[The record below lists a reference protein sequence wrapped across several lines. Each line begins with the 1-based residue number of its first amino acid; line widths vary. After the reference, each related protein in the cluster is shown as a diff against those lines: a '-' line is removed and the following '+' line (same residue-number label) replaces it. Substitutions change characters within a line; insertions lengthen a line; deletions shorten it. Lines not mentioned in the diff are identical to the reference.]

1 MVDAFQSDCDYVAGD
16 VNDSGDFNGLD
27 VTYSVTFFKGG
38 TPPPYQCEGTFG
50 NVWFVAGDV
59 NGNCSFNGLDVTYMV
74 AYLKGGP
81 GLLFCA
87 DCPPTP

>member
-1 MVDAFQSDCDYVAGD
+1 MVDAFQSDCDYIAGD
-16 VNDSGDFNGLD
+16 VNNSGDFNGLD
-27 VTYSVTFFKGG
+27 VTYSVSYFKGG
-38 TPPPYQCEGTFG
+38 TAPPYQCECTFG